1 MTQRFVDK
9 NLQPV
14 PSRTRTSLL
23 PLKQQGNAPAEEDA
37 IESLQHITF
46 RFNGYLFALPSQDVL
61 RVVATPS
68 PEQGGFIA
76 MGMVQLGP
84 YSIQILD
91 LAVLLELKQP
101 EKQASKEAVAVGE
114 DADENPPFLLVLKGA
129 EQTDEKRFWGI
140 ALPAP
145 PDLMDVPLYAL
156 KPVPAH
162 QRLTPSLKWISHI
175 VSYDLDSQRRSLL
188 ILDLSLITDAGR
200 QSQPTVDTFDVKEIT
215 PPLDVQP
222 KGPVPLKLQEL

>member
-1 MTQRFVDK
+1 MQKMR
-9 NLQPV
+9 L
-14 PSRTRTSLL
+14 
-23 PLKQQGNAPAEEDA
+23 
-37 IESLQHITF
+37 SLQHITF
-46 RFNGYLFALPSQDVL
+46 RFNDYLFALPSQDVL

-91 LAVLLELKQP
+91 LAVLLELKQT
-101 EKQASKEAVAVGE
+101 EKAAVAQRE
-114 DADENPPFLLVLKGA
+114 DTDENPPFLLVLKGTA
-129 EQTDEKRFWGI
+129 QTDEKRFWGI
-140 ALPAP
+140 ALQAP

-188 ILDLSLITDAGR
+188 ILDLSLITDSGR
-200 QSQPTVDTFDVKEIT
+200 LPTVDPFDVKAIT

-222 KGPVPLKLQEL
+222 KKPIPLKLQDL